1 MAFLAMTMSIF
12 AVVAG
17 ISNNINNNNNNNNNN
32 NINVVKQTQT
42 SLSQNQNIVNQVVL
56 LFAWKKI

>member
-12 AVVAG
+12 AVVG
-17 ISNNINNNNNNNNNN
+17 ISNNINNNNNNNN

-56 LFAWKKI
+56 FAWKKI